1 MPLTTNPQNIQ
12 QALARA
18 VAASDKIR
26 NSINTIYDP
35 NASPLSIA
43 QAKTNLASSVDIK
56 KPLSR

>member
-35 NASPLSIA
+35 NASPLSIGSC
-43 QAKTNLASSVDIK
+43 Q
-56 KPLSR
+56 